1 MVEMQSAP
9 LAAHRGT
16 MILIFGILGL
26 VVCFPFGVAAWI
38 MGNKDLNEIRSGR
51 MDPSGE
57 GTTQAGRICGMIATI
72 LAVLGIVIAVI
83 FLVLGAGLSAIR

>member
-1 MVEMQSAP
+1 
-9 LAAHRGT
+9 
-16 MILIFGILGL
+16 
-26 VVCFPFGVAAWI
+26 